1 MGYRSQVVLAVDEK
15 IAPAFMAMLA
25 KETEAHDLCFRD
37 ADEVITSYAE
47 DGSFLFRWD
56 HIKWYDSYPEVQAVE
71 AFMQAANEND
81 LRDYGEKE
89 LPMVEK
95 VTWADPADRTG
106 DGLPPKRVKKMVSSD
121 WNEHFRFLRIGE
133 DNDDVEEYGYG
144 FDIYMSRAIEY

>member
-37 ADEVITSYAE
+37 SDEVITKYAE

-56 HIKWYDSYPEVQAVE
+56 HIKWYDSYPEIQAVE

-81 LRDYGEKE
+81 LQDYGEKE
-89 LPMVEK
+89 PPMVER
-95 VTWADPADRTG
+95 VIRDQNTNEP
-106 DGLPPKRVKKMVSSD
+106 VKKMVEGD
-121 WNEHFRFLRIGE
+121 WSEHFRFLRIGE
-133 DNDDVEEYGYG
+133 DNSDVEEYGYA
-144 FDIYMSRAIEY
+144 FDIHVSRAIEY

>member
-25 KETEAHDLCFRD
+25 KETEAHNLCFRD
-37 ADEVITSYAE
+37 AEEVITSYVE

-89 LPMVEK
+89 PPMIEK
-95 VTWADPADRTG
+95 AVRSWVGGIGSDD
-106 DGLPPKRVKKMVSSD
+106 KKLVASD

-144 FDIYMSRAIEY
+144 FDIYMTRGIEY

>member
-56 HIKWYDSYPEVQAVE
+56 HIKWYDSYPEIQAVE

-81 LRDYGEKE
+81 LRDYGEKTP
-89 LPMVEK
+89 PMVERL
-95 VTWADPADRTG
+95 VWNDPVERTG
-106 DGLPPKRVKKMVSSD
+106 QVKKMVEGTWD
-121 WNEHFRFLRIGE
+121 EHFRFLRIGE

-144 FDIYMSRAIEY
+144 FDIYMTRGIEY

>member
-56 HIKWYDSYPEVQAVE
+56 HIKWYDSFPEIQAVE
-71 AFMQAANEND
+71 AFLHAANEND
-81 LRDYGEKE
+81 LQDYGEKTP
-89 LPMVEK
+89 PMVERLVWK
-95 VTWADPADRTG
+95 DPVERTG
-106 DGLPPKRVKKMVSSD
+106 QVKKMVEGTWD
-121 WNEHFRFLRIGE
+121 EHFRFLRIGE
-133 DNDDVEEYGYG
+133 DNSDVEEYGYG
-144 FDIYMSRAIEY
+144 FDIYMTRGIEY